1 MSLALNPNDYPVLN
15 GLLNEMNKSFSKN
28 KAVFNKRFDAW
39 LLANEEDQNL
49 RNELNSLVAQILE
62 QVNFEKAFTDYG
74 INSNRGFFHEI
85 YLRLKHQI
93 LPVKL
98 EADELKSIYSKLEID
113 PSRLKVLELIDVT
126 NWKRIF
132 SLIDAESIN
141 AQDHSKLVT
150 EIYSALV
157 VLTHRLTS
165 IGIDPYFVS
174 RIPEADDVDSPFF
187 ELNNAITEHTNS
199 FKQKPSRLSE
209 SDHQVILE
217 KLNRC
222 DAILEQM
229 EANEKL
235 NGTSLHLIFLSKLAG
250 QQLNRIRLL
259 VALLAAFDK
268 LNRTES
274 QALLAATLVPTINR
288 PNRLVNFLKANT
300 QLLAHRVVNHTSEKG
315 EHYVGFSRNE
325 NKKLFLSAMGGGLLV
340 VLLVFIKHLIHAL
353 HLSLFFE
360 GLLFGLNYA
369 AGFVTMHL
377 LHFTLATKQP
387 AMTASYI
394 ASALDPS
401 NPKSTEAKKAF
412 RFVITSQFVSLI
424 GNLIVVLPLCYFIGW
439 SVFHFAESS
448 IFSQEEAEASLYS
461 NHPFLSLS
469 LIYAGV
475 TAIFLST
482 SGIITGLVDNKIQ
495 FSEIPYRIIHHPL
508 LKKRIAPEKL
518 NKIAAFVEK
527 NGGAISGNI
536 FLGLALGMAGNFG
549 DFLGLPFDIRHIT
562 ISAGNF
568 GFATSSGWSFSTEL
582 ITTVFFGVIFIGL
595 INVIASFLISFML
608 ACKSRN
614 ISFRSAL
621 KILFG

>member
-1 MSLALNPNDYPVLN
+1 MSLALNSNDYPVLN

-49 RNELNSLVAQILE
+49 RHELNSLAAQILE

-85 YLRLKHQI
+85 YIRLKHQI

-98 EADELKSIYSKLEID
+98 EADELKSIYSKLAID
-113 PSRLKVLELIDVT
+113 PNQLKVLELVDVT
-126 NWKRIF
+126 NWKKIF
-132 SLIDAESIN
+132 SLIDAESIS
-141 AQDHSKLVT
+141 AQDQSKLVS

-187 ELNNAITEHTNS
+187 ELNIAITAHTS
-199 FKQKPSRLSE
+199 SVKQRSSKLSE
-209 SDHQVILE
+209 SEHQVILE

-250 QQLNRIRLL
+250 QQLKRIRLL
-259 VALLAAFDK
+259 LALLAAFDK
-268 LNRTES
+268 NNRNES
-274 QALLAATLVPTINR
+274 QAVLAATLVPTINR
-288 PNRLVNFLKANT
+288 PNRLTKFLKANT

-401 NPKSTEAKKAF
+401 NSKSTQAKKAF
-412 RFVITSQFVSLI
+412 RFVITSQFVSLV
-424 GNLIVVLPLCYFIGW
+424 GNLIIVLPLCYFIGW
-439 SVFHFAESS
+439 SVFHFAESA
-448 IFSQEEAEASLYS
+448 IFSQEEAEAALYS

-475 TAIFLST
+475 TAIFLSA

-508 LKKRIAPEKL
+508 LKKRFAPEKL

-536 FLGLALGMAGNFG
+536 FLGLALGMSGNIG
-549 DFLGLPFDIRHIT
+549 KFLGLPFDIRHIT

-568 GFATSSGWSFSTEL
+568 GFATGSGWSFSTEL
-582 ITTVFFGVIFIGL
+582 IVTVFFGVIFIGL
-595 INVIASFLISFML
+595 INVIASFLISFGL

-614 ISFRSAL
+614 ISFRNAL

>member
-1 MSLALNPNDYPVLN
+1 MSAALNSQSYPILN
-15 GLLNEMNKSFSKN
+15 GLLNEMNNSFSRN
-28 KAVFNKRFDAW
+28 KPVFNKRLDAW
-39 LLANEEDQNL
+39 LLSNEEDQNL
-49 RNELNSLVAQILE
+49 RNELNSLAAQILE
-62 QVNFEKAFTDYG
+62 QVNFEKAFSDYG

-98 EADELKSIYSKLEID
+98 DPDELKSVYSKLEID
-113 PSRLKVLELIDVT
+113 PGRIKVLEWVDVE
-126 NWKRIF
+126 NWKKIF
-132 SLIDAESIN
+132 SLIDTDSILEKD
-141 AQDHSKLVT
+141 QSKLLT
-150 EIYSALV
+150 EIYGALV
-157 VLTHRLTS
+157 ILTHRLTS

-187 ELNNAITEHTNS
+187 ELNSAITAHTS
-199 FKQKPSRLSE
+199 SAKQNPVKLNE
-209 SDHQVILE
+209 EDHQVIVE

-229 EANEKL
+229 EANEKV
-235 NGTSLHLIFLSKLAG
+235 NGTSLHLIFLSKLAA
-250 QQLNRIRLL
+250 QQLKRIRLL
-259 VALLAAFDK
+259 VTLLAAFNK
-268 LNRTES
+268 VNRSEA
-274 QALLAATLVPTINR
+274 QARLAATLVPSITSS
-288 PNRLVNFLKANT
+288 NRLTKFLNANT

-315 EHYVGFSRNE
+315 EHYVGFNRNE

-340 VLLVFIKHLIHAL
+340 VLLVFIKHLIHNL

-401 NPKSTEAKKAF
+401 NPKSTHAKKAF

-439 SVFHFAESS
+439 SVFHFAESAV
-448 IFSQEEAEASLYS
+448 FSNEEAEAALYS

-469 LIYAGV
+469 LIYATF
-475 TAIFLST
+475 TAIFLSA

-495 FSEIPYRIIHHPL
+495 FSEIPYRIIHHPF
-508 LKKRIAPEKL
+508 LKKRFTSQKL
-518 NKIAAFVEK
+518 EKIAAFVEK

-536 FLGLALGMAGNFG
+536 FLGLALGMSGNIG
-549 DFLGLPFDIRHIT
+549 KFLGLPFDIRHIT

-568 GFATSSGWSFSTEL
+568 GFATGSGWSFSTEL

-595 INVIASFLISFML
+595 INVIASFLISFGL

-621 KILFG
+621 RILFG

>member
-1 MSLALNPNDYPVLN
+1 MLKSNHYPFLSSF
-15 GLLNEMNKSFSKN
+15 LSEMNGVFLPKRTE
-28 KAVFNKRFDAW
+28 FNKKLSDWLSVNEENQTFRKELN
-39 LLANEEDQNL
+39 LLA
-49 RNELNSLVAQILE
+49 SQILGHI
-62 QVNFEKAFTDYG
+62 NFEKAFTDYG
-74 INSNRGFFHEI
+74 INSNRGFFQEV

-98 EADELKSIYSKLEID
+98 EPDELKSIYLKLEID
-113 PSRLKVLELIDVT
+113 PGKIKVLELVDLN
-126 NWKRIF
+126 NWKKVF
-132 SLIDAESIN
+132 SLIDAESI
-141 AQDHSKLVT
+141 AAIDKSKLLT
-150 EIYSALV
+150 EIYGALV
-157 VLTHRLTS
+157 VLTHRLAS

-187 ELNNAITEHTNS
+187 ELNGVLSAYINS
-199 FKQKPSRLSE
+199 TKGNPSKLGHA
-209 SDHQVILE
+209 DHQLILE

-222 DAILEQM
+222 EDILQQM

-250 QQLNRIRLL
+250 QQLKRINLL
-259 VALLAAFDK
+259 VAFLASLDRDK
-268 LNRTES
+268 QIDA
-274 QALLAATLVPTINR
+274 QARIAATLVPSISR
-288 PNRLVNFLKANT
+288 SNRLTKFLKANT

-401 NPKSTEAKKAF
+401 NPKSTHAKKAF

-439 SVFHFAESS
+439 SVFNFAESAV
-448 IFSQEEAEASLYS
+448 FSNEEAESALYS

-469 LIYAGV
+469 LFYACV
-475 TAIFLST
+475 TAIFLSV

-495 FSEIPYRIIHHPL
+495 FSEIPYRIIHHPI
-508 LKKRIAPEKL
+508 LKKRISSQKL

-536 FLGLALGMAGNFG
+536 FLGLALGMSGNIG
-549 DFLGLPFDIRHIT
+549 KFLGLPFDIRHIT

-568 GFATSSGWSFSTEL
+568 GFATGSGWSFSTEL
-582 ITTVFFGVIFIGL
+582 IVTVFFGVIFIGL
-595 INVIASFLISFML
+595 INVIASFLISFGL
-608 ACKSRN
+608 ACKSRD

>member
-1 MSLALNPNDYPVLN
+1 MSQVLNSIDYPVLN
-15 GLLNEMNKSFSKN
+15 GLFNEMHRSFSAK
-28 KAVFNKRFDAW
+28 KLDFNQKLEAW
-39 LLANEEDQNL
+39 LHANEDNQNL
-49 RNELNSLVAQILE
+49 RKELSALATQILD
-62 QVNFEKAFTDYG
+62 QINFEKAFTDYG
-74 INSNRGFFHEI
+74 INSNRGFFQEI
-85 YLRLKHQI
+85 YLRIKHQI

-98 EADELKSIYSKLEID
+98 EPDELKSIYSKSEID
-113 PSRLKVLELIDVT
+113 PNRLKVLELIDLD
-126 NWKRIF
+126 NWKKIF
-132 SLIDAESIN
+132 SLINAEGIN
-141 AQDHSKLVT
+141 PESEAKLLS
-150 EIYSALV
+150 EIYGALV
-157 VLTHRLTS
+157 ILTHRLTS

-187 ELNNAITEHTNS
+187 ELNGVITAHIGFTKKTTSALTQDEH
-199 FKQKPSRLSE
+199 QL
-209 SDHQVILE
+209 ILE

-250 QQLNRIRLL
+250 QQLKRIKTL
-259 VALLAAFDK
+259 VTLLATYDLKSRIDAQGR
-268 LNRTES
+268 LT
-274 QALLAATLVPTINR
+274 AALVPIIGR
-288 PNRLVNFLKANT
+288 KNRLIKFLNANT

-394 ASALDPS
+394 ASELDPA
-401 NPKSTEAKKAF
+401 NPKSLSAKKAF

-424 GNLIVVLPLCYFIGW
+424 GNLIVVLPLCFFIGW
-439 SVFHFAESS
+439 LVFYFAESS
-448 IFSQEEAEASLYS
+448 VFSQKEAEAALYS
-461 NHPFLSLS
+461 NHPLLSLS
-469 LIYAGV
+469 LIYAMI
-475 TAIFLST
+475 TAIFLSA

-495 FSEIPYRIIHHPL
+495 FSEIPYRIIHHPG
-508 LKKRIAPEKL
+508 LKKRIAEQKL
-518 NKIAAFVEK
+518 HKIAAFTEK

-536 FLGLALGMAGNFG
+536 FLGLALGMAGNLGEFI
-549 DFLGLPFDIRHIT
+549 GLPFDIRHIT

-582 ITTVFFGVIFIGL
+582 IVTVLFGVILIGL
-595 INVIASFLISFML
+595 INVVASFLISFGL

-614 ISFRSAL
+614 ISFRNAL
-621 KILFG
+621 KILFS